1 MGQGYEGIRPRDGR
15 QAEIRASSVPVFK
28 PRKGLKSIWAEGEE
42 TSCSQAYRGWY
53 VLFLYQQFLV
63 TSLRRIQPWWRS
75 VQEWQGSL
83 GALHPLNSISSATS
97 SLHFCKQ
104 TSCL

>member
-1 MGQGYEGIRPRDGR
+1 MGQGYEEIWARDGR
-15 QAEIRASSVPVFK
+15 QAEIGASSVPVFK

-42 TSCSQAYRGWY
+42 TSCSQAYTERY
-53 VLFLYQQFLV
+53 VLFLYQQFLS
-63 TSLRRIQPWWRS
+63 TSLRRIRPWWLFCAGVAGRAWSSPSPCS
-75 VQEWQGSL
+75 V
-83 GALHPLNSISSATS
+83 SSVTS